1 MKRENWAFLKRVIL
15 LSLPV
20 MIQQLLTNMLNLCDT
35 MMIGGIGEN
44 AISAV
49 AIVNKVFFVYQ
60 LILFGLSNGIGIFI
74 SQYMGARQEDQITD
88 LYNFG
93 LGLCCVMGILVT
105 GILVIFPQPIL
116 GLFVQNPLVLAD
128 AEAYLGVLLWTLL
141 PFACTSMI
149 SVACRVMGRPAIPMV
164 SGMISCLVN
173 IVLNALLI
181 YGLFHFPRWG
191 VIGAAAATMI
201 ARFLEAAY
209 LFYASR
215 KYLPALKLRLKNNLP
230 SSMRWTVIRK
240 ALPLMGNE
248 LIWSLGLNMI
258 FINYSFIA
266 EQYIPAITVVDNIS
280 NLVYVAFSG
289 CSVAVGV
296 IIGQALGSG
305 KLDQAK
311 QDAKKMI
318 GFALTV
324 YLAGG
329 LILVAIHR
337 WAPVWFSLSPA
348 NVSMA
353 AVLILAKAFLAWTQ
367 GYANTVYCILRAGG
381 DTKSVLIIDGL
392 FTWFGPVLLSFLVAR
407 VFRVSLFPAYCIVE
421 GAGLVKV
428 CLATVFL
435 KKGNWL
441 KNLTDSSSE
450 RIQAEQA

>member
-1 MKRENWAFLKRVIL
+1 
-15 LSLPV
+15 
-20 MIQQLLTNMLNLCDT
+20 
-35 MMIGGIGEN
+35 
-44 AISAV
+44 
-49 AIVNKVFFVYQ
+49 
-60 LILFGLSNGIGIFI
+60 
-74 SQYMGARQEDQITD
+74 
-88 LYNFG
+88 
-93 LGLCCVMGILVT
+93 
-105 GILVIFPQPIL
+105 
-116 GLFVQNPLVLAD
+116 
-128 AEAYLGVLLWTLL
+128 
-141 PFACTSMI
+141 
-149 SVACRVMGRPAIPMV
+149 MGRPAIPMV
-164 SGMISCLVN
+164 SGVISCLVN

-215 KYLPALKLRLKNNLP
+215 KYLPTLKLRLKNNLP

-337 WAPVWFSLSPA
+337 WRPALVLAESGECFDGGGFNSGEGISGLDAGLREHGLLYSAAGRRHEVGADHRRPVYLVWPGCAELS
-348 NVSMA
+348 
-353 AVLILAKAFLAWTQ
+353 
-367 GYANTVYCILRAGG
+367 CRAGIPG
-381 DTKSVLIIDGL
+381 FVVSR
-392 FTWFGPVLLSFLVAR
+392 LLHRRRRGFSQ
-407 VFRVSLFPAYCIVE
+407 SLPGYGFSE
-421 GAGLVKV
+421 KRQ
-428 CLATVFL
+428 LAEKLNGQFVR
-435 KKGNWL
+435 
-441 KNLTDSSSE
+441 KNSG
-450 RIQAEQA
+450 